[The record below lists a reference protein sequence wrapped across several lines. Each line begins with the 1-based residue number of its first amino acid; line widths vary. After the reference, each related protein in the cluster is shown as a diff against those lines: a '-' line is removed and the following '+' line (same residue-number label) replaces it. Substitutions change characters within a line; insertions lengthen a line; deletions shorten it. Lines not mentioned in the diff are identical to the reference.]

1 MTTNQTHIFENN
13 ALRCLGG
20 LSKRNRT
27 DLRQLPHVVI
37 DRGRRMAPARIYKT
51 ADVLALRK
59 AHFSRWKA
67 EIEQIKQ
74 SFNEACQ
81 CPKTWQGKLHGSP

>member
-1 MTTNQTHIFENN
+1 MTTKTTDTIFELN

-37 DRGRRMAPARIYKT
+37 DRGRRMAQARLYVVE
-51 ADVLALRK
+51 DVLALRK
-59 AHFSRWKA
+59 AHFAKWKA

-74 SFNEACQ
+74 SF
-81 CPKTWQGKLHGSP
+81 K